1 MGLTLTTHDTG
12 FDDPDATTIAKV
24 LASLDGGRHVLAT
37 LGDSEL
43 TYIQV
48 AGSVQTGFALEYQEG
63 SLARHY
69 KGRLANLSLETV
81 TEIFQ
86 RYARG
91 DGSWRQG
98 AEWEHL
104 PYAPQKT
111 PWFNTW
117 VGYSIILL
125 IVIVLMLFW
134 YRR

>member
-12 FDDPDATTIAKV
+12 FDEPDPATIAKV

-37 LGDSEL
+37 LGRSEL

-69 KGRLANLSLETV
+69 RSRPANLPLETV
-81 TEIFQ
+81 TEVFQ

-98 AEWEHL
+98 VEWEHA
-104 PYAPQKT
+104 PYVPPKI
-111 PWFNTW
+111 PWYSTW
-117 VGYSIILL
+117 VGYIVILL
-125 IVIVLMLFW
+125 IVIALIWLW
-134 YRR
+134 RGW

>member
-12 FDDPDATTIAKV
+12 FDDPDPATIAKV

-37 LGDSEL
+37 LGHSEL

-125 IVIVLMLFW
+125 IVIVLILLW
-134 YRR
+134 HRR